1 MCVSPLSEQELKAK
15 AGSSNCTAL
24 PLVEI
29 LDRILQ
35 NPVGSCKI
43 LHRNKSS
50 YAGSCWA
57 PAQEQDLVQDPFRI
71 LDRTGSCQ
79 EKTWSVI
86 PFRILTGS
94 CQDPMSNQDPEGI
107 DRILLRILSGS
118 CQDPSLKILLGSC

>member
-1 MCVSPLSEQELKAK
+1 MQ
-15 AGSSNCTAL
+15 
-24 PLVEI
+24 
-29 LDRILQ
+29 D
-35 NPVGSCKI
+35 PVGL
-43 LHRNKSS
+43 LHR
-50 YAGSCWA
+50 
-57 PAQEQDLVQDPFRI
+57 EQDLVQDPFRI

-118 CQDPSLKILLGSC
+118 CQDPYQDPFRILLRFFQDPVDFKLGSCQDPVTILIKILLGSSGP